1 VTATL
6 QTRLTKALGIQVPII
21 SAGMGGPARSAL
33 AAAVSAAGGFGL
45 LGMVREPPALIEA
58 EIAAVRARTSKP
70 FGVNLIPFATD
81 PKLLQ
86 DELAVCFD
94 ARVPA
99 MCFFWQVFP
108 DIIAQAKKA
117 GSLVLYQVGSL
128 EDALL
133 AESAGADV
141 VIVQGVEAG
150 GHVKGTLPLAV
161 LLPQVA
167 GKVKIPVVASGGMA
181 TGRSIAAALA
191 LGADGVHC
199 GTVFLASEESFAH
212 PFHKERIVEAKPGD
226 TIHTD
231 LFAINWPPN
240 SPVRVLRNS
249 VSDAAAGR
257 LLGNHPDRLPREVIG
272 YEGERPIYKFST
284 DSPLQ
289 SMTGDFEKMGL
300 FAGESAG
307 FVDKILPAAQI
318 VEQMMD
324 EAVRTI
330 GGLHQATL

>member
-58 EIAAVRARTSKP
+58 EIAAVRVRTSRP

-289 SMTGDFEKMGL
+289 SMSGDFEKMGL

-330 GGLHQATL
+330 GWLHQATL

>member
-249 VSDAAAGR
+249 VSDAAGR
-257 LLGNHPDRLPREVIG
+257 LWGNHPDRLPREVIG